1 MFVPSPLIVD
11 LSKPAENKA
20 FIERK
25 NEEGRSY
32 QVENLAKIFKDQKT
46 SLVGTLR
53 KTLLLRGSCSE
64 ISVWKQKFS
73 KTQVLWNEIGDTCS
87 EIREIAQDHEFKNV

>member
-1 MFVPSPLIVD
+1 MFVPSSLIVD

-25 NEEGRSY
+25 NEERRSY

-73 KTQVLWNEIGDTCS
+73 KTQVLWNEI
-87 EIREIAQDHEFKNV
+87 

>member
-1 MFVPSPLIVD
+1 MFVPSSLIVD
-11 LSKPAENKA
+11 LSKPAENKV

-25 NEEGRSY
+25 NEERRSY
-32 QVENLAKIFKDQKT
+32 QVEDLAKIFKDQKT
-46 SLVGTLR
+46 SLVETLR

-73 KTQVLWNEIGDTCS
+73 KTQVLWNEI
-87 EIREIAQDHEFKNV
+87 